1 MTSHP
6 SVAGAAVVA
15 GLLVA
20 AGSYAA
26 RHDAGLG
33 SALQASA
40 AVRMKLEQELP
51 VGSPRRVATHT
62 LRWHPPNVPRIE
74 IHPRPPAL
82 APTPTYVTAAAA
94 PAVATTAP
102 VTRTS
107 PAPPTTRTSP
117 VGGGDGEGGG
127 DD

>member
-1 MTSHP
+1 VTSHP
-6 SVAGAAVVA
+6 SVAGAAVLA

-20 AGSYAA
+20 GGAYAA

-40 AVRMKLEQELP
+40 TARSKLEQELP
-51 VGSPRRVATHT
+51 LGRPRRVATHT
-62 LRWHPPNVPRIE
+62 LRWHPPHVPK
-74 IHPRPPAL
+74 IHVDPRPPA
-82 APTPTYVTAAAA
+82 AGIGYAPTYVTAA
-94 PAVATTAP
+94 PVATTAP

-107 PAPPTTRTSP
+107 PIAPTTRTSP
-117 VGGGDGEGGG
+117 VGSDDEGSGG

>member
-6 SVAGAAVVA
+6 SVAGAAVLA

-20 AGSYAA
+20 GGAYAA

-40 AVRMKLEQELP
+40 TARFKLEEELP
-51 VGSPRRVATHT
+51 LGRPRRAATHT
-62 LRWHPPNVPRIE
+62 LRWHPPHVPKIRVR
-74 IHPRPPAL
+74 PRPSTGGIRYA
-82 APTPTYVTAAAA
+82 PTYVTAA
-94 PAVATTAP
+94 PVPTTAP

-107 PAPPTTRTSP
+107 PVAPTTRTSP
-117 VGGGDGEGGG
+117 VGSDDDGSGG